1 MRRVLVVDD
10 DDCLRAVV
18 CTVLRRAGFWV
29 EEAVVPSE
37 AVRAARLVPPNVVV
51 LDNDFGRSITG
62 RDIAPVLK
70 AVAPQCRVLIHSGCD
85 FALPIAGVDAAAL
98 KPVPPADLVAAV
110 RGLLRQGATASSR
123 S

>member
-1 MRRVLVVDD
+1 MRTGSGPLLSTYLHGYQLMPRAYVFSLSVLFFVGALVQVATLAAVGLYTSARVWESLLAEGV
-10 DDCLRAVV
+10 
-18 CTVLRRAGFWV
+18 
-29 EEAVVPSE
+29 
-37 AVRAARLVPPNVVV
+37 
-51 LDNDFGRSITG
+51 
-62 RDIAPVLK
+62 APVLK

-110 RGLLRQGATASSR
+110 RGLLRQGSTASSR